1 MRKSGQEKR
10 TGGKPSRRQVRE
22 ISDVSQKSHHKNVLW
37 AGDEHVKQL
46 IDILPIA
53 MVIASGI
60 EERVEWVND
69 KFIELFGYTAED
81 MPDVEHWWHL
91 AYPDETY
98 RVEIKSQW
106 AAKVEQAIRKK
117 SQIEPMEATVRCKDG
132 SRRYIEFRLSAIGE
146 KHIVTFVDLTER
158 KRVEEELSASEAEL
172 RTLINAMT
180 DIIFVGNSEGLYLKI
195 VDTSLSLLYKP
206 SKELLGRTLHEVF
219 PKDLADFFLN
229 HLRQALNAQ
238 KSVNFEYSLPIGDK
252 KLWFFATVS
261 PMTDDK
267 ILMVARDITDR
278 KQAEDALRESEE
290 RYRQLINLSPDG
302 ISIHSQGHILFVN
315 PAMTR
320 MCGATSADQMLGK
333 SVLDFVHPDFRELVR
348 KRIAEMQIT
357 GQPIS
362 FIEEKLLRLDG
373 TSFDVELAAVPY
385 SFKDTQ
391 YIQVVARDITERKEA
406 AAQLLASEQLFRALV
421 ENSPDFIAR
430 YDRDFRR
437 IYVNPAIQKLFGVPA
452 QNVLGKTPSDQS
464 PVYAPQI
471 YIDHLR
477 QVIDTATETAMEM
490 PFRTAEGEMHWGHMR
505 FVPEFGS
512 DGKVDSVLAIGR
524 DIHEIKENERRFRM
538 LAENFPDLVMRF
550 DRNGQYIYVNPAF
563 EKVFG
568 TPVETVIGKTLHELP
583 QRMKGEENNEPLAM
597 IRHAFDEGTADET
610 EVRWDTEMGERI
622 FENRY
627 IPEKDAAGDVVTVL
641 CIARDLTERKRAED
655 ELQQNRGATLQFS
668 KQLAALQEITNELS
682 KAESSDNLCRQA
694 VQLGR
699 TRMGFD
705 RVGIWFIEEHP
716 GIMRGSFGTDEYGGL
731 RDERN
736 AQVEFRHEGLAWRLF
751 SHKDQMALVEH
762 RPLYDHLG
770 REVGVGDNA
779 MAALWDGDKVIGVI
793 SVDNLFTGQPISEH
807 QLEVLR
813 LYATTL
819 GHLITRKRAE
829 EALRASENRFRV
841 LSDNAF
847 VGIYIIQDGRLS
859 YVNSTLAKIFGYT
872 PEELTG
878 ADPALVIH
886 PDDQAMVSEN
896 IRRRIVGEV
905 ETVHYEFRGRC
916 KDGETKNIE
925 VLGGRIDFGG
935 KTAVIGNLMDI
946 TDRKRAEDILRESEE
961 KYRTLIQKIQAAV
974 VVHGADTQI
983 LTSNS
988 MAQEL
993 LGLTEDQM
1001 LGKTSIDPAW
1011 NFLFEDGTARPPEKY
1026 PVNLVLGSHKP
1037 LRNFIAGVHRPD
1049 NENDVWVLVNADPI
1063 FSKEGGITQV
1073 IVTFIDITERRQA
1086 EESLRK
1092 SEQRYHGLFEDSS
1105 ISIWEEDF
1113 SLLKQRLDL
1122 LRQEGVK
1129 DFAAYFNDHP
1139 ELLTEYASQIK
1150 VVDINN
1156 ATLKM
1161 FEAPTKSELLEN
1173 VVQVIKNDDFG
1184 IFREELVK
1192 IANGEL
1198 DFQWEEPNQT
1208 LAGNQIYIH
1217 FRWTVVPGFEDTLS
1231 RVIISII
1238 DITQRKQA
1246 EEALRESQWRYREVF
1261 DNVLDSLYLLEVTED
1276 GHFRNLE
1283 INPAFEKST
1292 GLSRIQLIGKL
1303 IEETVPEE
1311 AASIVNAKYRRCVE
1325 AGHPIEEEVELD
1337 LPAGRRYFHSTLIPA
1352 RDETGRVHRII
1363 GISRDIT
1370 ERKQA
1375 EMALSRERELL
1386 RTLVDNLP
1394 EEVYVKDRERRFL
1407 FVNELLVRALGAQSM
1422 DQVIGKRDEDFWPPY
1437 LAKQFADEEN
1447 ELMRTGKPLL
1457 NDEYP
1462 PPHKPGPKRWL
1473 LRTKLPLRDGAGNII
1488 GLAGLG
1494 SDITERKRA
1503 DEEIHKLNRE
1513 LEQRVIER
1521 TAQLEAAN
1529 KELEAFA
1536 YSVSHDLRAPL
1547 RHVDGFIE
1555 LLQKRT
1561 KTTLDEQSQHYMEVI
1576 ADSAKRMGT
1585 LIDDLLSFSR
1595 MGRNE
1600 MFKSQVDLDELV
1612 QEVIQEFKPETEDR
1626 DIQWTISPLPLVT
1639 GDRAMLRVVLVNL
1652 ISNALKFTR
1661 SRKIAQ
1667 IEIGCERKNETE
1679 AVIFIR
1685 DNGVGFEMNYAD
1697 KLFGVFQRL
1706 HRQEDFEGTGIGL
1719 ANVGRV
1725 ISRHG
1730 GRTWADG
1737 QVDHGATFYF
1747 SLPNSK

>member
-1 MRKSGQEKR
+1 MRQDNEIKGSSKQPSRKQTKR
-10 TGGKPSRRQVRE
+10 KDLAHLWHFESMDRVNRALQGTSDLEQVMKDVLDILLSVFECDRAWLAYPCDPDSPTWQVPMERTRPEYPGVLPIGVELPLDPVGATVYRILRNSDGPVKFGVGEEYPVPMEMAAAFNVQSFIAMAFYPKVGKPWSFGLHQCSHARIWTLEEERLFQEVGRRF
-22 ISDVSQKSHHKNVLW
+22 SDALSSLLAFRDLQESEKQI
-37 AGDEHVKQL
+37 KQL
-46 IDILPIA
+46 IDVSPVA
-53 MVIASGI
+53 MVVATGI

-69 KFIELFGYTAED
+69 KFIELFGYTTED
-81 MPDVEHWWHL
+81 MPDVEHWWPL

-98 RVEIKSQW
+98 RAGIKFQW
-106 AAKVEQAIRKK
+106 EAKVKQAIRKK

-132 SRRYIEFRLSAIGE
+132 SYRYIEFRLSSIGE
-146 KHIVTFVDLTER
+146 KHIITFVDLTER
-158 KRVEEELSASEAEL
+158 K
-172 RTLINAMT
+172 
-180 DIIFVGNSEGLYLKI
+180 
-195 VDTSLSLLYKP
+195 
-206 SKELLGRTLHEVF
+206 
-219 PKDLADFFLN
+219 
-229 HLRQALNAQ
+229 
-238 KSVNFEYSLPIGDK
+238 
-252 KLWFFATVS
+252 
-261 PMTDDK
+261 
-267 ILMVARDITDR
+267 
-278 KQAEDALRESEE
+278 QAEQALRESEE
-290 RYRQLINLSPDG
+290 RLRQIASSLREAIWLRDA
-302 ISIHSQGHILFVN
+302 QTRQVLYVN
-315 PAMTR
+315 PAFQELTGWTCESFYENRDIVMD
-320 MCGATSADQMLGK
+320 A
-333 SVLDFVHPDFRELVR
+333 VHPDDKEGVAKALDQRSESAHYDKEHRIIHPDGSVHWVSSRSFPVRNEAGEVYRWATIMEDITERKRNDRELIILNRAINQSSDAVFLINEQLIFAYVNDAACR
-348 KRIAEMQIT
+348 SLGYTREELLTMGPSDIDAVITYDEAENIMNKQLANGNYPRFESLHKT
-357 GQPIS
+357 RDGRVFPVEIS
-362 FIEEKLLRLDG
+362 SSVVKYDG
-373 TSFDVELAAVPY
+373 ARFSLATV
-385 SFKDTQ
+385 
-391 YIQVVARDITERKEA
+391 RDITERK
-406 AAQLLASEQLFRALV
+406 RV
-421 ENSPDFIAR
+421 
-430 YDRDFRR
+430 
-437 IYVNPAIQKLFGVPA
+437 
-452 QNVLGKTPSDQS
+452 
-464 PVYAPQI
+464 
-471 YIDHLR
+471 
-477 QVIDTATETAMEM
+477 
-490 PFRTAEGEMHWGHMR
+490 
-505 FVPEFGS
+505 
-512 DGKVDSVLAIGR
+512 
-524 DIHEIKENERRFRM
+524 
-538 LAENFPDLVMRF
+538 
-550 DRNGQYIYVNPAF
+550 
-563 EKVFG
+563 
-568 TPVETVIGKTLHELP
+568 
-583 QRMKGEENNEPLAM
+583 
-597 IRHAFDEGTADET
+597 
-610 EVRWDTEMGERI
+610 
-622 FENRY
+622 
-627 IPEKDAAGDVVTVL
+627 
-641 CIARDLTERKRAED
+641 ED
-655 ELQQNRGATLQFS
+655 ELRQNREVTLQFS
-668 KQLAALQEITNELS
+668 KQLAALQEVTNELS
-682 KAESSDNLCRQA
+682 KAESSDDLCLQA
-694 VQLGR
+694 VRLGR
-699 TRMGFD
+699 SRLGFD
-705 RVGIWFIEEHP
+705 RIGIWFIEEHL
-716 GIMRGSFGTDEYGGL
+716 GIMRGSFGTDEHGEL

-736 AQVEFRHEGLAWRLF
+736 AQVQFRHEGLAWRLF

-770 REVGVGDNA
+770 REVGTGDNA

-793 SVDNLFTGQPISEH
+793 SVDNLFTDQPISEH

-916 KDGETKNIE
+916 KDGGTKNIE

-1011 NFLFEDGTARPPEKY
+1011 NLLFEDGTAMPPEKY

-1086 EESLRK
+1086 EEALRK

-1184 IFREELVK
+1184 VFREELVK

-1261 DNVLDSLYLLEVTED
+1261 DNVLDSLYLLEATED

-1422 DQVIGKRDEDFWPPY
+1422 DEVIGKRDEDFWPPY

-1457 NDEYP
+1457 NDEHTL
-1462 PPHKPGPKRWL
+1462 PHKSGPKRWL

-1547 RHVDGFIE
+1547 RHIDGFIE
-1555 LLQKRT
+1555 MLQKRV
-1561 KTTLDEQSQHYMEVI
+1561 KTTLDDKSQHYMEVI
-1576 ADSAKRMGT
+1576 SDSAKKMGA

-1612 QEVIQEFKPETEDR
+1612 REVIQELKRETEGR
-1626 DIQWTISPLPLVT
+1626 DIQWQIAPLPLVT

-1652 ISNALKFTR
+1652 VSNALKFTR

-1685 DNGVGFEMNYAD
+1685 DNGVGFEMNYVD

-1730 GRTWADG
+1730 GRTWAEG

-1747 SLPNSK
+1747 SLPTSK

>member
-1 MRKSGQEKR
+1 MRKSGREKR
-10 TGGKPSRRQVRE
+10 TGEKLSRCRVRD
-22 ISDVSQKSHHKNVLW
+22 ISGVSQKNHHKDVLW
-37 AGDEHVKQL
+37 AGDEQVKQL
-46 IDILPIA
+46 IDTSPIA
-53 MVIASGI
+53 MVVASGI

-69 KFIELFGYTAED
+69 KFIELFGYTTED
-81 MPDVEHWWHL
+81 VPDVEHWWHL

-132 SRRYIEFRLSAIGE
+132 SRRYIEFGLSAIGD

-158 KRVEEELSASEAEL
+158 KRVEEELRASEAEL

-180 DIIFVGNSEGLYLKI
+180 DVIFVGNSEGRYLKI
-195 VDTSLSLLYKP
+195 VDTSPSLLYKP

-219 PKDLADFFLN
+219 PKALADFFLN
-229 HLRQALNAQ
+229 HLRQAINTQ

-252 KLWFFATVS
+252 KLWFYATVS
-261 PMTDDK
+261 PLTDDK

-278 KQAEDALRESEE
+278 KQAEESLRESEE
-290 RYRQLINLSPDG
+290 KYRTIFEESFDGLFITSPSGKILDMNRKGVWMFGYDTKEEIQNLD
-302 ISIHSQGHILFVN
+302 LAKDVYVN
-315 PAMTR
+315 PADRQHILEMVNTQGR
-320 MCGATSADQMLGK
+320 AEYEVEVKKKNGEIMITHCSLTAVKDETGAVSSYRGIIRDITDRKRAEDILRESEEKYRTLIQKIQAAVVVHGADTQILTSNPMAQELLGLTEDQMLGK
-333 SVLDFVHPDFRELVR
+333 TSIDPAWNFLFEDGTAMPPEKYPVNLVLGSHKPLRNFIAGVHRPDNENDVWVLVNADPIFSKEGGITQVIVTFIDITERRQAEEALRKSEQRYHSLFEDSSISIWEEDFSLLKQRLDSLRQEGVKDFAAYFNDRPELLTEYASLIKVVDINKATLKMFEARTKSELLENVVRVIKNDDFGIFREELVKISNGELDFQWEEPNQTLAGNQIYIHFRWTVVPGFEDTLSRVMISIIDITQRKQVEKALRESQWRYREVFDNVLDSLYLLEVTEDWRFRNLEINPAFEKSTGLS
-348 KRIAEMQIT
+348 RIQLI
-357 GQPIS
+357 GK
-362 FIEEKLLRLDG
+362 FIEETVPEEAASIVNAKYRRCVEAG
-373 TSFDVELAAVPY
+373 HPIEEEVELDLPAGRRYFHSTLIPARDETGRVHRIIGI
-385 SFKDTQ
+385 S
-391 YIQVVARDITERKEA
+391 RDITERK
-406 AAQLLASEQLFRALV
+406 QV
-421 ENSPDFIAR
+421 ED
-430 YDRDFRR
+430 D
-437 IYVNPAIQKLFGVPA
+437 
-452 QNVLGKTPSDQS
+452 
-464 PVYAPQI
+464 
-471 YIDHLR
+471 LR
-477 QVIDTATETAMEM
+477 Q
-490 PFRTAEGEMHWGHMR
+490 
-505 FVPEFGS
+505 
-512 DGKVDSVLAIGR
+512 
-524 DIHEIKENERRFRM
+524 
-538 LAENFPDLVMRF
+538 
-550 DRNGQYIYVNPAF
+550 
-563 EKVFG
+563 
-568 TPVETVIGKTLHELP
+568 
-583 QRMKGEENNEPLAM
+583 
-597 IRHAFDEGTADET
+597 
-610 EVRWDTEMGERI
+610 
-622 FENRY
+622 NR
-627 IPEKDAAGDVVTVL
+627 E
-641 CIARDLTERKRAED
+641 
-655 ELQQNRGATLQFS
+655 ATLQFS
-668 KQLAALQEITNELS
+668 EQLAALQGVTNELS

-699 TRMGFD
+699 THMGFD
-705 RVGIWFIEEHP
+705 RVGIWFIEEHL
-716 GIMRGSFGTDEYGGL
+716 GIMRGSFGTDEHGEL

-751 SHKDQMALVEH
+751 SHKDQMALVAH
-762 RPLYDHLG
+762 RPLYDHSG

-779 MAALWDGDKVIGVI
+779 MAALWDGGEVIGVI
-793 SVDNLFTGQPISEH
+793 SMDNLFTGQPIGEH

-841 LSDNAF
+841 LSENAF

-935 KTAVIGNLMDI
+935 KTAIIGNLMDI
-946 TDRKRAEDILRESEE
+946 T
-961 KYRTLIQKIQAAV
+961 
-974 VVHGADTQI
+974 
-983 LTSNS
+983 
-988 MAQEL
+988 
-993 LGLTEDQM
+993 
-1001 LGKTSIDPAW
+1001 
-1011 NFLFEDGTARPPEKY
+1011 
-1026 PVNLVLGSHKP
+1026 
-1037 LRNFIAGVHRPD
+1037 
-1049 NENDVWVLVNADPI
+1049 
-1063 FSKEGGITQV
+1063 
-1073 IVTFIDITERRQA
+1073 
-1086 EESLRK
+1086 
-1092 SEQRYHGLFEDSS
+1092 
-1105 ISIWEEDF
+1105 
-1113 SLLKQRLDL
+1113 
-1122 LRQEGVK
+1122 
-1129 DFAAYFNDHP
+1129 
-1139 ELLTEYASQIK
+1139 
-1150 VVDINN
+1150 
-1156 ATLKM
+1156 
-1161 FEAPTKSELLEN
+1161 
-1173 VVQVIKNDDFG
+1173 
-1184 IFREELVK
+1184 
-1192 IANGEL
+1192 
-1198 DFQWEEPNQT
+1198 
-1208 LAGNQIYIH
+1208 
-1217 FRWTVVPGFEDTLS
+1217 
-1231 RVIISII
+1231 
-1238 DITQRKQA
+1238 
-1246 EEALRESQWRYREVF
+1246 
-1261 DNVLDSLYLLEVTED
+1261 
-1276 GHFRNLE
+1276 
-1283 INPAFEKST
+1283 
-1292 GLSRIQLIGKL
+1292 
-1303 IEETVPEE
+1303 
-1311 AASIVNAKYRRCVE
+1311 
-1325 AGHPIEEEVELD
+1325 
-1337 LPAGRRYFHSTLIPA
+1337 
-1352 RDETGRVHRII
+1352 
-1363 GISRDIT
+1363 
-1370 ERKQA
+1370 ERKQV

-1422 DQVIGKRDEDFWPPY
+1422 DEVIGKRDEDFWPPY

-1457 NDEYP
+1457 NDEHT
-1462 PPHKPGPKRWL
+1462 PPHKSGPKRWL

-1547 RHVDGFIE
+1547 RHIDGFIE
-1555 LLQKRT
+1555 MLQKRM
-1561 KTTLDEQSQHYMEVI
+1561 KTTLDDKSQHYMEVI
-1576 ADSAKRMGT
+1576 SDSAKKMGA

-1612 QEVIQEFKPETEDR
+1612 REVIQEFKPETEGR

-1639 GDRAMLRVVLVNL
+1639 GDRAMLRVALVNL

-1730 GRTWADG
+1730 GRTWAEG

-1747 SLPNSK
+1747 SLPTSK